1 MFEGSGAE
9 RIVTEGVRLADYT
22 SFKIGGPAR
31 FFALPSSVEE
41 LALVIRECRKNSLD
55 FFVIGNGTNL
65 LVSDEGYDGCVI
77 CTRAL
82 KTDTSLTERE
92 DGLEAVLSAGESLSK
107 KAKEISK
114 MGYEGFEFATGIPGS
129 VGGAVVMNAGAYG
142 GEIKDCIKSVEVL
155 FEDGRI
161 GTLKAEEL
169 SLGYRHS
176 VFQDEDHERDIVL
189 TARFDLKKG
198 NPGTILF
205 KVDQQL
211 RARRDRQPIE
221 YPSAGSVFK
230 RPEGNYA
237 GKLIQEAGL
246 MGMKVGGAA
255 VSEKHANFIIN
266 EGTATA
272 ADVAE
277 LIDKVRE
284 RVYENSGVML
294 EPEVR
299 RLGKF

>member
-82 KTDTSLTERE
+82 KTDTNLTERE
-92 DGLEAVLSAGESLSK
+92 DGLEVMLSAGESLSK

-142 GEIKDCIKSVEVL
+142 GEIKD
-155 FEDGRI
+155 
-161 GTLKAEEL
+161 
-169 SLGYRHS
+169 
-176 VFQDEDHERDIVL
+176 
-189 TARFDLKKG
+189 
-198 NPGTILF
+198 
-205 KVDQQL
+205 
-211 RARRDRQPIE
+211 
-221 YPSAGSVFK
+221 
-230 RPEGNYA
+230 
-237 GKLIQEAGL
+237 
-246 MGMKVGGAA
+246 
-255 VSEKHANFIIN
+255 
-266 EGTATA
+266 
-272 ADVAE
+272 
-277 LIDKVRE
+277 
-284 RVYENSGVML
+284 
-294 EPEVR
+294 
-299 RLGKF
+299 